1 MKNRKKIR
9 ITNYYS
15 SDFSFHEK
23 IPSKINIYSFYPF
36 SLIPVDPEIYV
47 PRNDEER
54 YNEVDFDAIN
64 NEDQKLKTEVAV
76 ESVVIIVLASILGK
90 FLYNILK

>member
-1 MKNRKKIR
+1 MWQTFIH
-9 ITNYYS
+9 
-15 SDFSFHEK
+15 FAL
-23 IPSKINIYSFYPF
+23 
-36 SLIPVDPEIYV
+36 SLISVDPEIYV

-90 FLYNILK
+90 LLYNILK

>member
-1 MKNRKKIR
+1 MKSRKKLL
-9 ITNYYS
+9 ITS
-15 SDFSFHEK
+15 VQFSWKNSVKNKHLF
-23 IPSKINIYSFYPF
+23 ILPF
-36 SLIPVDPEIYV
+36 FLISVDPEIYV

>member
-1 MKNRKKIR
+1 MWQTFIHF
-9 ITNYYS
+9 
-15 SDFSFHEK
+15 DL
-23 IPSKINIYSFYPF
+23 
-36 SLIPVDPEIYV
+36 SLISVDPEIYV

>member
-1 MKNRKKIR
+1 M
-9 ITNYYS
+9 
-15 SDFSFHEK
+15 
-23 IPSKINIYSFYPF
+23 
-36 SLIPVDPEIYV
+36 
-47 PRNDEER
+47 
-54 YNEVDFDAIN
+54 DFDAIN